1 MASTFTRRLL
11 HLAPIIGAL
20 VFLLSDAR
28 PAQAEV
34 TCFREL
40 RACYF
45 RSAMADT
52 YWSMWS
58 MGMDCELGFTDCT
71 RRAIIGR

>member
-1 MASTFTRRLL
+1 MASSFARRLL
-11 HLAPIIGAL
+11 HLAPVIGAL
-20 VFLLSDAR
+20 VFLLADAR
-28 PAQAEV
+28 PAQAV
-34 TCFREL
+34 TCFQDL
-40 RACYF
+40 RLCYF
-45 RSAMADT
+45 GAAMADT

>member
-11 HLAPIIGAL
+11 HLAPVIAAL
-20 VFLLSDAR
+20 VFLLTGASPAR
-28 PAQAEV
+28 AEV
-34 TCFREL
+34 ACFQNL
-40 RACYF
+40 RSCYF
-45 RSAMADT
+45 RAAMAGT

-58 MGMDCELGFTDCT
+58 VGLDCELSFTDCA

>member
-11 HLAPIIGAL
+11 HFAPIIGAL

-28 PAQAEV
+28 PARAEV
-34 TCFREL
+34 GCFQDL
-40 RACYF
+40 RLCYF
-45 RSAMADT
+45 RAALADS

-58 MGMDCELGFTDCT
+58 MGADCELGFTDCT